1 MHLITS
7 TEELAMLAARTKR
20 SAVAFLF
27 VASTITASVAWFAT
41 LGWGLVALL
50 QVLLSAIIRRWGDG
64 IVTLH
69 YGEIARQ

>member
-7 TEELAMLAARTKR
+7 TEKLAMFAARTKK

-41 LGWGLVALL
+41 LGWGLIALL
-50 QVLLSAIIRRWGDG
+50 QVLLS
-64 IVTLH
+64 
-69 YGEIARQ
+69 